1 MDKKFREGL
10 ANATMTEFENVRNLR
25 AEFIHCGA
33 DKDHITRLEDA
44 LNTLYSIFLDITRP
58 EKD

>member
-10 ANATMTEFENVRNLR
+10 ANATITEFENVRNLR

-33 DKDHITRLEDA
+33 GEDNIARLECA
-44 LNTLYSIFLDITRP
+44 LNTLYGIYLGITRP